1 MPPPAAPR
9 AVERSAG
16 PIEIV
21 RVEPDCRALAGAAQP
36 IRVEVTVATDGSVSE
51 ARMLSSAP
59 EDAKVDQFKN
69 RLTWGSGRGLVRST
83 AKEVFD
89 LALAR
94 DSGFRV
100 AK

>member
-1 MPPPAAPR
+1 MYEATYSEIRIDAP
-9 AVERSAG
+9 G
-16 PIEIV
+16 
-21 RVEPDCRALAGAAQP
+21 
-36 IRVEVTVATDGSVSE
+36 
-51 ARMLSSAP
+51 
-59 EDAKVDQFKN
+59 DAKVDQFKN
-69 RLTWGSGRGLVRST
+69 RLTWGGGRRLARST